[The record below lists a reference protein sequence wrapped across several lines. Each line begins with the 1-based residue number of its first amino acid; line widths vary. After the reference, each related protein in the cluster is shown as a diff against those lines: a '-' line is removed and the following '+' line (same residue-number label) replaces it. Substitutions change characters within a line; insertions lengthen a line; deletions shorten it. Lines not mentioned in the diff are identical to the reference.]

1 MKLNKYL
8 CLTCSAIFLTFS
20 AEAVELCGNLNQG
33 ELVIGKL
40 DNVGEVYLNGKKI
53 DTDKDGAFLMAFA
66 RDEKEDQ
73 LLSIV
78 NQQGETQSFALPIA
92 PTDWNIQNIT
102 GVPPRKVNPSD
113 GDLAA
118 INKENSLLGR
128 AFKTLNQDT
137 FWQQGFIKPVEGR
150 ISGEFGGQR
159 IMNKVPKSPHRG
171 MDIAAKEGTQVKASA
186 AGKVVLAYPN
196 LFYSGNV
203 VVLDHG
209 LGLQTVYA
217 HLKEIKVKLGETVE
231 QGDII
236 GLVGKTGRAT
246 GPHLHFGASL
256 RNLRFNPQSLLD
268 MNNNL
273 QKCFTL
279 QTK

>member
-1 MKLNKYL
+1 MKISNKL
-8 CLTCSAIFLTFS
+8 CLIFSIVFFS
-20 AEAVELCGNLNQG
+20 APTAAVEICGNLSQG
-33 ELVIGKL
+33 EIVVGKIAK
-40 DNVGEVYLNGKKI
+40 DSEAYLNGTKI
-53 DTDKDGAFLMAFA
+53 DVDETGAFLAAFG
-66 RDEKEDQ
+66 RDEKDDQ
-73 LLSIV
+73 LLSVV
-78 NQQGETQSFALPIA
+78 NAQGKPQNIILPIS
-92 PTDWNIQNIT
+92 PTKWNIQNIK

-113 GDLAA
+113 SDLAA
-118 INKENSLLGR
+118 INKENSLLGK
-128 AFKTLNQDT
+128 AFKTLNRET
-137 FWQQGFIKPVEGR
+137 FWRDGFIKPVEGR

-159 IMNKVPKSPHRG
+159 IMNKIPKSPHRG
-171 MDIAAKEGTQVKASA
+171 MDIAAPEGTPVKASA
-186 AGKVVLAYPN
+186 KGKVVLAYPD

-203 VVLDHG
+203 VVIDHG
-209 LGLQTVYA
+209 FGLQTIYA
-217 HLKEIKVKLGETVE
+217 HLSEIKVKLNDNVE

-279 QTK
+279 